1 MPLPAGLDRASLRSL
16 EIHET
21 RVHARPRREIR
32 DLGDALMLFD
42 PEDREPFWNRVSCI
56 EWPRGANAFD
66 RRLADTLALFG
77 ALDRIPHF
85 WPPQRFTEPPDLVER
100 LLRAGFEDLGGG
112 QIMVLDDPEPTRR
125 VAARPAPP
133 GIAVERLAAP
143 PTGDRE
149 RLADDAA
156 LVLGEA
162 FDVEPDRRARMA
174 ADTAIGFDQA
184 DQHVCLVRVD
194 GEPAAIARRTT
205 FDGASYLSAIGTRPA
220 YRGRGLGRLVTAIA
234 ATDGME
240 AGSRWIYLG
249 VFEDNEPALRL
260 YEGLGFEVVG
270 APSPDL
276 VLR

>member
-1 MPLPAGLDRASLRSL
+1 MSLPAGLDRASLRAL
-16 EIHET
+16 EVHET

-56 EWPRGANAFD
+56 EWPRPGNAFD

-77 ALDRIPHF
+77 SLDRIPHI
-85 WPPQRFTEPPDLVER
+85 WPPQRYPEPPDLVSR

-112 QIMVLDDPEPTRR
+112 QLMVLEDPEPSRR
-125 VAARPAPP
+125 IVAARAPR
-133 GIAVERLAAP
+133 ATTVERLTAPAAA
-143 PTGDRE
+143 DRD
-149 RLADDAA
+149 RLADDVA

-162 FDVEPDRRARMA
+162 FDVEPEKRARMA
-174 ADTAIGFDQA
+174 ADTAVGFDLP
-184 DQHVCLVRVD
+184 DQHICLARVD

-220 YRGRGLGRLVTAIA
+220 YRGRGLGRLVTAFVTA
-234 ATDGME
+234 DGVTS
-240 AGSRWIYLG
+240 GSRWVYLG
-249 VFEDNEPALRL
+249 VFEDNEPAFRL